1 MLYEVGYVILIP
13 LAAIL
18 FMNIGRHPGAGI
30 CAAFSGIT
38 FGYGGVTTSD
48 NTDILG
54 IKPVITLKSTNKF
67 EIVRVGADIKIR
79 CVNCS
84 RVIML
89 SRIDFNKGIRKVIGN
104 YEEEK

>member
-1 MLYEVGYVILIP
+1 MKYNLGDIVV
-13 LAAIL
+13 
-18 FMNIGRHPGAGI
+18 MKKNHPCG
-30 CAAFSGIT
+30 
-38 FGYGGVTTSD
+38 
-48 NTDILG
+48 N
-54 IKPVITLKSTNKF
+54 NKF

-89 SRIDFNKGIRKVIGN
+89 SRTELNKGIRKVIGN

>member
-1 MLYEVGYVILIP
+1 MKYNLGDIIV
-13 LAAIL
+13 
-18 FMNIGRHPGAGI
+18 MKKNHPCG
-30 CAAFSGIT
+30 
-38 FGYGGVTTSD
+38 
-48 NTDILG
+48 N
-54 IKPVITLKSTNKF
+54 NKF

>member
-1 MLYEVGYVILIP
+1 MKYNLGDIV
-13 LAAIL
+13 A
-18 FMNIGRHPGAGI
+18 MKKNHPCG
-30 CAAFSGIT
+30 
-38 FGYGGVTTSD
+38 
-48 NTDILG
+48 
-54 IKPVITLKSTNKF
+54 TNKF

-89 SRIDFNKGIRKVIGN
+89 SRVDFNKGIRKVIGN

>member
-1 MLYEVGYVILIP
+1 MKYNLGDIVV
-13 LAAIL
+13 
-18 FMNIGRHPGAGI
+18 MKKNHPCG
-30 CAAFSGIT
+30 
-38 FGYGGVTTSD
+38 
-48 NTDILG
+48 N
-54 IKPVITLKSTNKF
+54 NKF

-104 YEEEK
+104 YEDEK

>member
-1 MLYEVGYVILIP
+1 MKYNLGDIVV
-13 LAAIL
+13 
-18 FMNIGRHPGAGI
+18 MKKNHPCG
-30 CAAFSGIT
+30 
-38 FGYGGVTTSD
+38 
-48 NTDILG
+48 N
-54 IKPVITLKSTNKF
+54 NKF

-79 CVNCS
+79 CINCS

>member
-1 MLYEVGYVILIP
+1 MKYNLGDIVAMKKV
-13 LAAIL
+13 
-18 FMNIGRHPGAGI
+18 HPCG
-30 CAAFSGIT
+30 
-38 FGYGGVTTSD
+38 
-48 NTDILG
+48 N
-54 IKPVITLKSTNKF
+54 NKF